1 MVILERSDMHGYD
14 MLYLARTLNCSQIA
28 IGVSFVLFF
37 YVKSLVCGLPRAL
50 RRTHMYFFV
59 IGHRWGLHR
68 RNALWFASAQASTG
82 DMLGDP

>member
-1 MVILERSDMHGYD
+1 MILERSDMHGYD
-14 MLYLARTLNCSQIA
+14 MLYLARTLNCSGIT
-28 IGVSFVLFF
+28 IGVLFVLVL

-50 RRTHMYFFV
+50 RRAHIYFLV